1 MHGRTHLSLLASLCK
16 NQFNLKILKDLL
28 KGGRRWYM
36 STRPQ
41 AVWNSRSTL
50 IMRVTFRCSCRL
62 QETLNERNAPIA
74 IRNGETKDNAQ
85 LGHSNATKNY
95 GLTKGIAYRGT
106 TINYPSVHY
115 RTLRPWHKPPTHAFW
130 KSCSTNSGWSFWA
143 ASDFGHLADCAVN
156 PTLRPKPNEARWIPA
171 STAFTRLAQ
180 ALTPWGHNG

>member
-1 MHGRTHLSLLASLCK
+1 MAVLTLRQKKHFFFQTALLPSSSRCK
-16 NQFNLKILKDLL
+16 GSAACPRNYN
-28 KGGRRWYM
+28 
-36 STRPQ
+36 RP

-50 IMRVTFRCSCRL
+50 IMRVTVRCSCRL

-106 TINYPSVHY
+106 TINYPSVHC

-143 ASDFGHLADCAVN
+143 ASDVGHLADCAVN

-180 ALTPWGHNG
+180 ALTNG